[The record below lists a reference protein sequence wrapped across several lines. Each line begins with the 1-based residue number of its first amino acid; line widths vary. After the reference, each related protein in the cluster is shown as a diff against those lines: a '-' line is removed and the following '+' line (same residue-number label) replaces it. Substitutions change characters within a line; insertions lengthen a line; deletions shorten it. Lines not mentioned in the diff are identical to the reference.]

1 MKNLIMKIEFGKP
14 FIDREERSAV
24 EKTLRQP
31 VLVHGKNTSILK
43 MNFVI
48 LPSQNILLVFLL
60 ALLVFI

>member
-1 MKNLIMKIEFGKP
+1 MKIEFGKP

-31 VLVHGKNTSILK
+31 VLVHGKIQVFLK

-48 LPSQNILLVFLL
+48 LPSQIFY
-60 ALLVFI
+60 

>member
-1 MKNLIMKIEFGKP
+1 MKIEFGKP

-31 VLVHGKNTSILK
+31 VLVHGKNTSIFEDE
-43 MNFVI
+43 FVI
-48 LPSQNILLVFLL
+48 LPNQNILLVFLL